1 MSDDPKISPAVSSLK
16 KERAEQAGRDVKAD
30 LDSALKDSFP
40 ASDPISMTSTSIP
53 SGRTDADSAERVR
66 AEPDPT
72 IPASDR
78 AQKNRSLFDDL
89 GNWIAE
95 KPIAAAA
102 VVAALSYL
110 FGSTR

>member
-1 MSDDPKISPAVSSLK
+1 MSNNHKKSPAVASIQ
-16 KERAEQAGRDVKAD
+16 KERAAKLGRDVKTD
-30 LDSALKDSFP
+30 LDSALEDSFP
-40 ASDPISMTSTSIP
+40 ASDPISMSATSIP
-53 SGRTDADSAERVR
+53 SGRTDADNAERVR

-72 IPASDR
+72 APASEMVHED
-78 AQKNRSLFDDL
+78 RSLFGNV

-102 VVAALSYL
+102 VVAAFSYL

>member
-1 MSDDPKISPAVSSLK
+1 MSIKQKISPAVASLR
-16 KERAEQAGRDVKAD
+16 KERSAQLGRDARTD
-30 LDSALKDSFP
+30 LDRALEDSFP
-40 ASDPISMTSTSIP
+40 ASDPISMGSTSIP
-53 SGRTDADSAERVR
+53 SGRTDADRAERVR

-72 IPASDR
+72 APASEM
-78 AQKNRSLFDDL
+78 AQANRSLYGDV

-102 VVAALSYL
+102 VVAAFSYL